1 MFLKIKGKSLYFI
14 LGIYLFIII
23 SIAVVLQASYNYI
36 NIKKQLE
43 NNVINGV
50 ETSSL
55 QLKGSLVSF
64 IESYQVTEYE
74 DLMKNE
80 MKHKNI
86 LAIVLEDYLTG
97 KIINKE
103 SYTTVIIK
111 NKDLTLDSFII
122 EDIST
127 FKQLENPFYLQKT
140 ILKNKNDEE
149 IGRLLVYATSYYIEK
164 DLKSVLISNLFS
176 IIVIYLLLFFIIY
189 ILIKKVL
196 INPINDI
203 VNSL

>member
-103 SYTTVIIK
+103 SYTTAIIK

-189 ILIKKVL
+189 ILIKKF
-196 INPINDI
+196 
-203 VNSL
+203 